1 MRNLFITLLLCIVAF
16 TAKAQQMYEDKNIDY
31 SFDSL
36 KVEAAKGNVIA
47 IFYLGGCYSSGRK
60 ANKTFYDRIDYDKAM
75 EYYKKAA
82 DYGYPWAASQIAHMY
97 ALKMLKDT
105 DTGTNKEMWHDKA
118 FKGFKQYADRGETD
132 AYGELADYYGGYW
145 GENIQTL

>member
-75 EYYKKAA
+75 EYYKMA
-82 DYGYPWAASQIAHMY
+82 YEIENYS
-97 ALKMLKDT
+97 T
-105 DTGTNKEMWHDKA
+105 A
-118 FKGFKQYADRGETD
+118 FRSYRQEIVEKYILLIVVIVVVVLILVAKFFKF
-132 AYGELADYYGGYW
+132 
-145 GENIQTL
+145 